1 MNAKR
6 LQPRRRRK
14 VLSAKKSK
22 KSNEAKQGD
31 KSPKPALKL
40 PLPPDPPVTKTEPL
54 PKDVY
59 NRIYASVR
67 ALARCR

>member
-1 MNAKR
+1 LNAKR

-14 VLSAKKSK
+14 VLSAEKSK
-22 KSNEAKQGD
+22 KAKQGD
-31 KSPKPALKL
+31 KSPKPVLKL
-40 PLPPDPPVTKTEPL
+40 PPPPDPPVTKTEPL